1 MTEGDGMTE
10 ASKASSS
17 STGTHARGAPSGSPA
32 TRSAI
37 SQTVRLLRNVAQR
50 VLGHRLAGLLGAIV
64 VTMVI
69 FQSLNSYFLTATNM
83 LGLLRSMSSLAI
95 VACGVTLVL
104 VAGELDLSVGSIYGL
119 GAMVPA
125 TLWLDGWSL
134 PAALAAGIAAGAL
147 AGTVNAFVTTM
158 LNVPS
163 FIATLGMLS
172 LAQGIT
178 FLISNSQSVTASR
191 SLPGYNFFTN
201 LSNMQLP
208 FEIPAQVLWLVL
220 VSLVLAF
227 LLRHTVFGFRLSA
240 IGGNT
245 PAAVRAALPVRAYKF
260 WVFALSG
267 VLATLA
273 GVLDFSLIGS
283 TTPTSGTSLT
293 FPVFAAVI
301 IGGASLLGGRGSISG
316 TLAGAFF
323 LTLLS
328 NGLSLLGVGAYAQLL
343 FTGIVTIGA
352 VALDRWTNTRNTN
365 REAAL
370 QF

>member
-1 MTEGDGMTE
+1 MTETTS
-10 ASKASSS
+10 ASQPN
-17 STGTHARGAPSGSPA
+17 GA
-32 TRSAI
+32 TRAPASPLPSEPAA
-37 SQTVRLLRNVAQR
+37 SPNGSLLRRATHR
-50 VLGHRLAGLLGAIV
+50 ALSHRLAGLLGAIII
-64 VTMVI
+64 TMII
-69 FQSLNSYFLTATNM
+69 FQSLNSYFLTADNL

-125 TLWLDGWSL
+125 TLWVHGWSL
-134 PAALAAGIAAGAL
+134 PAALVVGIAVGAL
-147 AGTVNAFVTTM
+147 AGVTNAFVTTI

-178 FLISNSQSVTASR
+178 FLISNSQSVTAAN
-191 SLPGYNFFTN
+191 SLSGYTFFSN
-201 LSNMQLP
+201 LSNMKLP
-208 FEIPAQVLWLVL
+208 FDIPAQVLWLVV
-220 VSLVLAF
+220 VSIIIGF
-227 LLRHTVFGFRLSA
+227 LLQYTIFGFRLSA

-245 PAAVRAALPVRAYKF
+245 PAAIRGALPVRKYKF

-273 GVLDFSLIGS
+273 GILDFSLIGS
-283 TTPTSGTSLT
+283 TTPTSGSSLT

-301 IGGASLLGGRGSISG
+301 IGGASLFGGRGSVSG

-343 FTGIVTIGA
+343 FTGLVTIGA
-352 VALDRWTNTRNTN
+352 VALDRWTNTRSLNQ
-365 REAAL
+365 EAAL